1 MSDTHSHAHS
11 HSHSHGPGGH
21 SHTHTHGHGGGD
33 AHAHDVSKHVK
44 VYIIVFIALLVGT
57 VVTVGMYYVHIQS
70 VAWTIVIA
78 LFIATVKAFL
88 VAGFF
93 MHLISEKKTI
103 YAVLSATAFFL
114 AAMMYLIIWGRAEVP
129 RGTMYV
135 EGANSQPSVEV
146 RK

>member
-1 MSDTHSHAHS
+1 MSNSHSHAPG

-21 SHTHTHGHGGGD
+21 SHTHTHGHGDAD

-44 VYIIVFIALLVGT
+44 VYITVFIALLVGT
-57 VVTVGMYYVHIQS
+57 VLTVGMYYVHIPS

-78 LFIATVKAFL
+78 LSIATIKAFL

-103 YAVLSATAFFL
+103 YAVLAATAFFL
-114 AAMMYLIIWGRAEVP
+114 ASMMYLIIWGRGEVP

-135 EGANSQPSVEV
+135 EGANNQQSVEV